1 MEHHKSLL
9 AEPRFWVAIAFFLF
23 FGLFGKKLWTALAA
37 MLDKRADT
45 IRSELAEATRLR
57 SEAEAMLRDASTRR
71 DAAVKDAAALL
82 ESAKAEAIRLGEQT
96 RADAAA
102 SAARREKMALD
113 RIAAAEQA
121 ATREVR
127 EAAIDV
133 ATAAARSVLAQVG
146 PEHDPGLID
155 KAISGLPSALSGRA
169 A

>member
-1 MEHHKSLL
+1 MEHHNSLL

-37 MLDKRADT
+37 MLDKRA
-45 IRSELAEATRLR
+45 ELAEATRLR